1 MKTIQYII
9 TILCSVL
16 LMSCYNN
23 PDNPIEGKL
32 DQTEVMNIFSCEEGQ
47 VAVFRADNL
56 DVIKYT
62 ISEIY
67 SQETDSTLS
76 KSITMKGVNF
86 DGNDFYTIETQIV
99 CTNKKQIDV
108 SFCYTLKIDNNHVYT
123 QSGVY
128 QYIDTQNTGK
138 IPQNLAIQNKS
149 NETIALFEYKKGLK
163 YYKDNNNVQYNFREG
178 TVNW

>member
-1 MKTIQYII
+1 
-9 TILCSVL
+9 
-16 LMSCYNN
+16 
-23 PDNPIEGKL
+23 
-32 DQTEVMNIFSCEEGQ
+32 
-47 VAVFRADNL
+47 
-56 DVIKYT
+56 
-62 ISEIY
+62 
-67 SQETDSTLS
+67 
-76 KSITMKGVNF
+76 MKGVNF

-108 SFCYTLKIDNNHVYT
+108 SFYYTLKIDNNHVYT

-138 IPQNLAIQNKS
+138 IPQNITILNKS
-149 NETIALFEYKKGLK
+149 NETIALIENKKGLK

>member
-32 DQTEVMNIFSCEEGQ
+32 DQTEVMNVFSCDEGQ

-76 KSITMKGVNF
+76 KSITMKVVDF
-86 DGNDFYTIETQIV
+86 DCNDF
-99 CTNKKQIDV
+99 
-108 SFCYTLKIDNNHVYT
+108 
-123 QSGVY
+123 
-128 QYIDTQNTGK
+128 
-138 IPQNLAIQNKS
+138 
-149 NETIALFEYKKGLK
+149 
-163 YYKDNNNVQYNFREG
+163 
-178 TVNW
+178 

>member
-99 CTNKKQIDV
+99 CTNKKQIDIYL
-108 SFCYTLKIDNNHVYT
+108 CYTFKIDEEHVYT
-123 QSGVY
+123 QKGTY
-128 QYIDTQNTGK
+128 QYIDTQNTSM
-138 IPQNLAIQNKS
+138 IPQSATIL
-149 NETIALFEYKKGLK
+149 NENNEKIALLEYNKGLK
-163 YYKDNNNVQYNFREG
+163 YYKDNNNIQYNFKEG